1 MSNVINDGMRQYW
14 RSTEEIRE
22 TSTPKH
28 PKEYGIKLPEAYNIV
43 AVLTGLFLFMVVAS
57 QVM

>member
-1 MSNVINDGMRQYW
+1 MSNAINDAMRQYW
-14 RSTEEIRE
+14 RSTEEILK

>member
-1 MSNVINDGMRQYW
+1 MSSAINDGMRQYW
-14 RSTEEIRE
+14 RSTEEILQ
-22 TSTPKH
+22 TSRPKH